1 MIKTSP
7 VERVGAVEPDA
18 FLRQYKATGQPV
30 ILEEVTREWPARERW
45 TVDYFRE
52 VAGDAMVPLYDSR
65 PARDNQHQHA
75 ASRHMPLAE
84 YLDRLAAGERDLR
97 LFFFNLFAARPALTR
112 DFQFPEIGLPL
123 FRKLPVLFMGGKD
136 ARVQMHFDIDRP
148 DILLCH
154 FGGPKRVL
162 LVAPEYTPYMY
173 HVPFSFSALAS
184 VDFENPDYGRYPG
197 LRHVRGHLAELRHG
211 DVLYIPPGFW
221 HYVLYDDI
229 SFSMALRAF
238 PRDLPNAA
246 RMLTNLLVTR
256 TIEGTMRK
264 LVGQPWN
271 DRNERRAVE
280 RTEHFLARHHPA

>member
-1 MIKTSP
+1 MIETTPVARVGP
-7 VERVGAVEPDA
+7 VEPGT
-18 FLRQYKATGQPV
+18 FLRQYKATAQPV
-30 ILEEVTREWPARERW
+30 ILEELTRHWPARERW
-45 TVDYFRE
+45 TVDYLRQ
-52 VAGDAMVPLYDSR
+52 VAGHALVPLHSSQPTR
-65 PARDNQHQHA
+65 GNKHQHA
-75 ASRHMPLAE
+75 ATLHLPLAE
-84 YLDRLAAGERDLR
+84 YLDRLEAGERDLR
-97 LFFFNLFAARPALTR
+97 LFFFNLFASQPTLTH
-112 DFQFPEIGLPL
+112 DFQFPEIGLRP

-184 VDFENPDYGRYPG
+184 VDFENPDYQRYPG
-197 LRHVRGHLAELRHG
+197 LRYVCGHLADLRHG

-221 HYVLYDDI
+221 HCVLYDDI

-238 PRDLPNAA
+238 PRDLPNATK
-246 RMLTNLLVTR
+246 MLTSLLVTR
-256 TIEGTMRK
+256 TVEGTMRK

-271 DRNERRAVE
+271 DRNERRAVA
-280 RTEHFLARHHPA
+280 RTEHFVARHRAA